1 MDGRKGRRFLVKKF
15 MKSDVLLALKDV
27 GKKVKGKAILEGVS
41 LEVREGEI
49 FGLLGGNGVGKST
62 VIRLLL
68 GLIAPSTGYFYVGG
82 YRCPPLPP
90 RAKTMIGGCLD
101 NTSFY
106 GNLTGIENI
115 TFFASLSSYYP
126 EVAEIE
132 FFASLLDFEPSLLY
146 KKVSSY
152 SQGEKKKLSL
162 LHSLFPLP
170 RILVWDEPWVGLD
183 PRGVKKVQ
191 ELIVNL
197 NTEQGVTFLLSSPLA
212 LELEKVAQRVA
223 ILHQGKIKWNDYLTP
238 GLSLGE
244 IYWEII
250 EEK

>member
-1 MDGRKGRRFLVKKF
+1 

-49 FGLLGGNGVGKST
+49 FGLLGGNGAGKST

-68 GLIAPSTGYFYVGG
+68 GLIAPSSTGYFYVGG

-146 KKVSSY
+146 KKVGNY

-183 PRGVKKVQ
+183 PRGAKEVQ
-191 ELIVNL
+191 ELILAL
-197 NTEQGVTFLLSSPLA
+197 NAEERVTFFLSSPVSQ
-212 LELEKVAQRVA
+212 EVEKIAQRAA

-238 GLSLGE
+238 NVSLEE

-250 EEK
+250 ERK